1 MNGSVNSIMNYAFE
15 PEAIP
20 SLAIHGSLQRF
31 PVRRIYCVGR
41 NYAEHVREMAHI
53 MGSEAK
59 GEPPCFFTKP
69 ANAIVTGG
77 KPAHYPSRTGN
88 LHHEMELVVAI
99 GKGGADIAA
108 SEAWDHVLGFAA
120 GIDLTRRDLQ
130 TTAKKS
136 GQPWD
141 TGKAFDES
149 APISELHT
157 LVETGPI
164 GSGRIWLE
172 VNGEL
177 RQEADIADMTC
188 NIPEII
194 AELSSF
200 FTLAAGDLIFTGT
213 PAGVAALQRGDVV
226 EGGID
231 GVARLSVKII

>member
-1 MNGSVNSIMNYAFE
+1 MNSSTNYVFE
-15 PEAIP
+15 PDAIP
-20 SLAIHGSLQRF
+20 SLAIHGSAQRF

-41 NYAEHVREMAHI
+41 NYAEHVREMAHT
-53 MGSEAK
+53 MGPEAR

-77 KPAHYPSRTGN
+77 QSAHYPPRTDN
-88 LHHEMELVVAI
+88 LHHEIELVVAI
-99 GKGGADIAA
+99 GKGGADIPA
-108 SEAWDHVLGFAA
+108 SEAWKHVFGFAA
-120 GIDLTRRDLQ
+120 GVDLTRRDLQ
-130 TTAKKS
+130 TAAKNS

-149 APISELHT
+149 APISELHIIE
-157 LVETGPI
+157 ETGSLS
-164 GSGRIWLE
+164 SGRIWLE
-172 VNGEL
+172 VNGEM
-177 RQEADIADMTC
+177 RQEADIADLIWG
-188 NIPEII
+188 IPEII

-200 FTLAAGDLIFTGT
+200 FTLVAGDLVFTGT

>member
-1 MNGSVNSIMNYAFE
+1 MNGSVTSIMNYAFE

-20 SLAIHGSLQRF
+20 SLAIHDSPQRF

-77 KPAHYPSRTGN
+77 QSAHYPPRTN
-88 LHHEMELVVAI
+88 DLHHEIELVVAI
-99 GKGGADIAA
+99 GKAGADIPT
-108 SEAWDHVLGFAA
+108 SEAWNHVFGFAA
-120 GIDLTRRDLQ
+120 GLDLTRRDLQ
-130 TTAKKS
+130 TAAKKS

-157 LVETGPI
+157 IEETGPI
-164 GSGRIWLE
+164 ESGRIWLE

-177 RQEADIADMTC
+177 RQEADIADLVWS
-188 NIPEII
+188 IPEMI
-194 AELSSF
+194 AELSTL

-213 PAGVAALQRGDVV
+213 PAGVAALRRGDVV

>member
-1 MNGSVNSIMNYAFE
+1 MSASVNYIFE

-20 SLAIHGSLQRF
+20 SLAIHDSPQRF

-41 NYAEHVREMAHI
+41 NYEEHVREMVQS
-53 MGSEAK
+53 MGAEGR

-77 KPAHYPSRTGN
+77 QSAHYPPRTQN
-88 LHHEMELVVAI
+88 LHHEIELVVAL
-99 GKGGADIAA
+99 GKGGADIPA
-108 SEAWDHVLGFAA
+108 SEAWSHVFGFAA

-130 TTAKKS
+130 TAAKKS

-149 APISELHT
+149 APISELRT
-157 LVETGPI
+157 LEQTGPVE
-164 GSGRIWLE
+164 SGRIWLE
-172 VNGEL
+172 VNGGM
-177 RQEADIADMTC
+177 RQEADIADMTWG
-188 NIPEII
+188 IPEII
-194 AELSSF
+194 AELSTF

-213 PAGVAALQRGDVV
+213 PAGVAAVQRGDAL